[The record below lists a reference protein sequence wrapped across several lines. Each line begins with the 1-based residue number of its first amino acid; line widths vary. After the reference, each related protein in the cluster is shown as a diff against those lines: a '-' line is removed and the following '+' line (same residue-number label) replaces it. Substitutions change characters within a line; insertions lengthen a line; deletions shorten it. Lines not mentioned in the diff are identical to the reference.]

1 MTNIP
6 ARTMDFF
13 NRQVVCQI
21 VEKYGVNE
29 MAAVRRFI
37 ESETYQMLSDSEL
50 EIYKMSPRIV
60 FDMWEIKKTTAPKVL
75 KQWDSLNLT
84 DFIYDLYEIY
94 HSERLQNAFDDI
106 DQMILEKQSILKP
119 NDSFENN

>member
-13 NRQVVCQI
+13 DRQVVCQI